1 MRDLILLVPDKNTEY
16 TVRGALSRPEAL
28 GIRRIDFRILV
39 EQGRDGGVRRRG
51 SQVLGVQ
58 QARFSHALLL
68 LDYEGCGSHV
78 PPADLEAQ
86 LDDALSGMW
95 GDRAKAIVIEPEVD
109 AWMWGAETHL
119 RSMMGWR
126 FPEEIRPWLIA
137 QSFAFTA
144 DGKPVRPKEALEAVF
159 RRTRTPRSSAIYE
172 HVAQTISLARCKDEA
187 FLRLRASVVE
197 WFGAPRPG
205 SSQNQLVK

>member
-16 TVRGALSRPEAL
+16 TVRCALSRPAAL
-28 GIRRIDFRILV
+28 GIRQLDFQLLV

-78 PPADLEAQ
+78 SPVELEAE
-86 LDDALSGMW
+86 LDKALSMRW
-95 GDRAKAIVIEPEVD
+95 GDRAKAIVIDPEVD
-109 AWMWGAETHL
+109 VWMWGAETHL
-119 RSMMGWR
+119 RSMVDWR
-126 FPEEIRPWLIA
+126 DPEDIRPWLESQA
-137 QSFAFTA
+137 FAFTA
-144 DGKPVRPKEALEAVF
+144 DGKPVRPKEALDAAF
-159 RRTRTPRSSAIYE
+159 RRAQTPRSSARYE
-172 HVAQTISLARCKDEA
+172 QAARRISLTRCKDEA

-197 WFGAPRPG
+197 WFGAPQPIA
-205 SSQNQLVK
+205 